1 MSGNLQEILKKY
13 WGHSAFR
20 PGQED
25 IIQSVLNN
33 RDTLALLPTGGGKS
47 ICFQVPGMARDG
59 LCLVVSPLIALMND
73 QVLNLKKKGIKAM
86 AITSAMSW
94 NEIRIAFGACIN
106 DKYKFLYLSPERLQ
120 TDVFIKNIHELNI
133 TMIAVDE
140 SHCISQWGYDFRPS
154 YLKIARLRELL
165 PKVPIIALTASA
177 TNQVIEDIQQKLLF
191 KNASVFKSSFE
202 RKNLHY
208 IVQNEEDKI
217 NRLFSICKKIQGT
230 GVVYVRN
237 RKKTAEISYLLNQ
250 NGYTADFY
258 HAGLTAD
265 ERHHKQQNWILGK
278 TRIIV
283 ATNAFGMGIDK
294 PDVRFVVHLDLPD
307 SLEAYFQ
314 EAGRGGRDGK
324 VAYAILLVQPN
335 DMQQLIDNT
344 EKSFPPIE
352 EIRQAYQAI
361 ANYYQIAV
369 GSGFGLSVDFDLD
382 AICTNYHLNALSV
395 FNSIRF
401 LEKENYLSYQDHSYE
416 PSKLMLL
423 MNKNDLYN
431 FEIRYPKFE
440 RILKTLL
447 RNYGGLFDQ
456 HVFINEYQLA
466 KKLMIG
472 KDEVEELL
480 KRLHKMDVLE
490 YIPKSQ
496 LPKLIFT
503 FNRIDAKQLEFKPEN
518 YRQLKEVALKR
529 AHSVIKYASDNNI
542 CRNRQLLIYFDEKN
556 AIDCG
561 NCDVCIERKKS
572 EKSTILNDLNTQ
584 IVNMIIQKPLT
595 IQDVVSVFYR
605 YDKSVVIEMIN
616 QLIEQNVLQIDDN
629 RLLSCK
635 KSR

>member
-1 MSGNLQEILKKY
+1 MNATIHEILKKY
-13 WGHSAFR
+13 WGHSSFR
-20 PGQED
+20 PGQEA
-25 IIQSVLNN
+25 IIQSVLKN

-47 ICFQVPGMARDG
+47 ICFQVPAMVNDG

-73 QVLNLKKKGIKAM
+73 QVQNLKKKGIKAM

-94 NEIRIAFGACIN
+94 NEIRVAFGMCIN
-106 DKYKFLYLSPERLQ
+106 ENYKFLYLSPERLQ
-120 TDVFIKNIHELNI
+120 TDIFLKNIHDLNI
-133 TMIAVDE
+133 GMIAVDE

-154 YLKIARLRELL
+154 YLKIARVRELL

-177 TNQVIEDIQQKLLF
+177 TNQVIEDIQQKLIF
-191 KNASVFKSSFE
+191 KNAAVFKSSFE

-208 IVQNEEDKI
+208 IVQQEEDKI
-217 NRLFSICKKIQGT
+217 NRLLSICKKINGT

-237 RKKTAEISYLLNQ
+237 RKKTVEISYLLNQ
-250 NGYTADFY
+250 NEFTADYY

-265 ERHHKQQNWILGK
+265 ERHHKQHNWISGK

-324 VAYAILLVQPN
+324 VAYAVLLFQQN
-335 DMQQLIDNT
+335 DARQLLENT
-344 EKSFPPIE
+344 EKSFPPID
-352 EIRQAYQAI
+352 EIKQTYQAI
-361 ANYYQIAV
+361 ANYYQIAI
-369 GSGFGLSVDFDLD
+369 GSGFGLSVDFDLE
-382 AICTNYHLNALSV
+382 AICANYHLNALSV

-431 FEIRYPKFE
+431 FEIKYPKFE
-440 RILKTLL
+440 RIIKSLL
-447 RNYGGLFDQ
+447 RNYGGLFD
-456 HVFINEYQLA
+456 HYVFINEYQLA

-472 KDEVEELL
+472 KDEVDEQL

-503 FNRIDAKQLEFKPEN
+503 YNRIDAKQLEFKPEN
-518 YRQLKEVALKR
+518 YRMLKEIALKR
-529 AHSVIKYASDNNI
+529 AHSVIKYVNENNS

-556 AIDCG
+556 VYDCG
-561 NCDVCIERKKS
+561 NCDVCLERKKS
-572 EKSTILNDLNTQ
+572 DRSSVLNDLNTQ
-584 IVNMIIQKPLT
+584 IVNMILQKPLS
-595 IQDVVSVFYR
+595 IQDLISVFYR
-605 YDKSVVIEMIN
+605 YDKSVVIDLIN
-616 QLIEQNVLQIDDN
+616 QLIEQHVLEIN
-629 RLLSCK
+629 ESKMLFCRK
-635 KSR
+635 

>member
-1 MSGNLQEILKKY
+1 MKDNTHEILKKY
-13 WGHSAFR
+13 WGHNSFR
-20 PGQED
+20 PGQEA
-25 IIQSVLNN
+25 IIQSILNN
-33 RDTLALLPTGGGKS
+33 KDTLALLPTGGGKS
-47 ICFQVPGMARDG
+47 ICFQVPGMAIDG
-59 LCLVVSPLIALMND
+59 MCLVISPLIALMND
-73 QVLNLKKKGIKAM
+73 QVQNLTKKGIKAM
-86 AITSAMSW
+86 AITSAMNW
-94 NEIRIAFGACIN
+94 NEIRIAFGLCIN
-106 DKYKFLYLSPERLQ
+106 ENYKFLYLSPERLH
-120 TDVFIKNIHELNI
+120 TEVFLKNIHELNI
-133 TMIAVDE
+133 KLIAVDE

-154 YLKIARLRELL
+154 YLKVARLREHL

-177 TNQVIEDIQQKLLF
+177 TNKVIEDIQDKLAF
-191 KNASVFKSSFE
+191 KNGGVFKSSFE

-208 IVQNEEDKI
+208 IVQIEEDKI

-237 RKKTAEISYLLNQ
+237 RKKTVEISYLLNQ
-250 NGYTADFY
+250 NGYSADFY

-265 ERHHKQQNWILGK
+265 ERHHKQQHWIAGK

-324 VAYAILLVQPN
+324 VAYAVLLFHPN
-335 DMQQLIDNT
+335 DARQLLENT
-344 EKSFPPIE
+344 EKSFPPID
-352 EIRQAYQAI
+352 EIKQSYQAI

-369 GSGFGLSVDFDLD
+369 GSGFGLVVDFDLE
-382 AICTNYHLNALSV
+382 AICSNYNLNALSV

-416 PSKLMLL
+416 PYKLMLL

-431 FEIRYPKFE
+431 FEIKYQKFE
-440 RILKTLL
+440 RIIKTLL
-447 RNYGGLFDQ
+447 RNYGGLFEQ

-466 KKLMIG
+466 KKLLIG

-496 LPKLIFT
+496 LPKILFT
-503 FNRIDAKQLEFKPEN
+503 YNRIDAKQLEFKPEN
-518 YRQLKEVALKR
+518 YRKLKEIALKR
-529 AHSVIKYASDNNI
+529 AHSVINYAEGNTI

-556 AIDCG
+556 IFDCG
-561 NCDVCIERKKS
+561 NCDVCLERKKS
-572 EKSTILNDLNTQ
+572 ERSTFLNDLNTQ
-584 IVNMIIQKPLT
+584 IVNIILQKPMNLK
-595 IQDVVSVFYR
+595 DVISVFYR
-605 YDKSVVIEMIN
+605 YEKSVVIDSIN
-616 QLIEQNVLQIDDN
+616 ELIEQQVLKIDQDKTIFYKN
-629 RLLSCK
+629 
-635 KSR
+635 

>member
-1 MSGNLQEILKKY
+1 MNATIHEILKKY
-13 WGHSAFR
+13 WGHSSFR
-20 PGQED
+20 PGQEA
-25 IIQSVLNN
+25 IIQSVLKN

-47 ICFQVPGMARDG
+47 ICFQVPGMANDG

-73 QVLNLKKKGIKAM
+73 QVQNLKKKGIKAM

-94 NEIRIAFGACIN
+94 NEIRVAFGMCIN
-106 DKYKFLYLSPERLQ
+106 ENYKFLYLSPERLQ
-120 TDVFIKNIHELNI
+120 TDIFLKNIHELNI
-133 TMIAVDE
+133 GMIAVDE

-154 YLKIARLRELL
+154 YLKIARVRELL

-177 TNQVIEDIQQKLLF
+177 TNQVIEDIQQKLIF
-191 KNASVFKSSFE
+191 KNAAVFKSSFE

-208 IVQNEEDKI
+208 IVQQEEDKI
-217 NRLFSICKKIQGT
+217 NRLLSICKKINGT

-237 RKKTAEISYLLNQ
+237 RKKTVEISYLLNQ
-250 NGYTADFY
+250 NEFTADYY

-265 ERHHKQQNWILGK
+265 ERHHKQNNWISGK

-324 VAYAILLVQPN
+324 VAYAVLLFQQN
-335 DMQQLIDNT
+335 DAQQLLENT
-344 EKSFPPIE
+344 EKSFPPID
-352 EIRQAYQAI
+352 EIKQTYQAI
-361 ANYYQIAV
+361 ANYYQIAI
-369 GSGFGLSVDFDLD
+369 GSGIGLSVDFDLE
-382 AICTNYHLNALSV
+382 AICANYHLNALSV

-431 FEIRYPKFE
+431 FEIKYPKFE
-440 RILKTLL
+440 RIIKSLL
-447 RNYGGLFDQ
+447 RNYGGLFDH

-472 KDEVEELL
+472 KDEVDEQL

-503 FNRIDAKQLEFKPEN
+503 YNRIDAKQLEFKPEN
-518 YRQLKEVALKR
+518 YRMLKEIALKR
-529 AHSVIKYASDNNI
+529 AHSVIKYVNENNS

-556 AIDCG
+556 VYDCG
-561 NCDVCIERKKS
+561 NCDVCLERKKS
-572 EKSTILNDLNTQ
+572 DRSSVLNDLNTQ
-584 IVNMIIQKPLT
+584 IVNMILQKPLS
-595 IQDVVSVFYR
+595 IQDLISVFYR
-605 YDKSVVIEMIN
+605 YEKSVVIDLIN
-616 QLIEQNVLQIDDN
+616 QLIEQHVLEIN
-629 RLLSCK
+629 ESKMLICRK
-635 KSR
+635 